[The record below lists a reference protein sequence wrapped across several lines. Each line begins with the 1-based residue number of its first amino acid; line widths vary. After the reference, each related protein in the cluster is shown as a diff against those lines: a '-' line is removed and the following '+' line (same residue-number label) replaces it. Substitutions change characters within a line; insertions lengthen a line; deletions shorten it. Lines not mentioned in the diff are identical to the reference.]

1 MNIENI
7 TDIIVLFLG
16 ACLVLLFAAV
26 FLIKFI
32 ANVYVPFMEER
43 DFIYM
48 EIVRSKGNERIHWK
62 HELRR
67 LYIAQIPFIGVFL
80 AERSRKRSREQR
92 KKFSS

>member
-1 MNIENI
+1 MVRQAIMNIENI

-48 EIVRSKGNERIHWK
+48 EIVRMKAYTGSMSFAS
-62 HELRR
+62 
-67 LYIAQIPFIGVFL
+67 YI
-80 AERSRKRSREQR
+80 
-92 KKFSS
+92 

>member
-32 ANVYVPFMEER
+32 ASVYVPFIEER
-43 DFIYM
+43 DFIRM
-48 EIVRSKGNERIHWK
+48 EIVRSKGNERIHWE

-67 LYIAQIPFIGVFL
+67 LYIAQIPFIGIFL
-80 AERSRKRSREQR
+80 AEQSRKKSREQR